1 METLSLRGDHIT
13 LAQAIKAAGFADSGG
28 HAKHVVRSGAVRV
41 NDQIEMQPG
50 KKLHAGDRFQIDAG
64 PTWEIKPEEA
74 DAT

>member
-50 KKLHAGDRFQIDAG
+50 KKLHAGDRFQIGDG
-64 PTWEIKPEEA
+64 PAWEIMPDEA
-74 DAT
+74 DPT